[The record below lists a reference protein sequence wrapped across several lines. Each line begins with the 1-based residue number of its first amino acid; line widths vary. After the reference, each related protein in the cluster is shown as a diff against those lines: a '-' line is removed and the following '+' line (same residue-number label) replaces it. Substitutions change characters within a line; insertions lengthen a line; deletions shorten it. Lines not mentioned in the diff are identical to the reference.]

1 MRKCTCNK
9 KIIKPKGFLAYIKKK
24 FHQLLDFR
32 LNYVVFNR
40 INLQLRLLPNNT
52 SLIKLL
58 NLVLLYSGKYSSP
71 FYFNSIALV
80 VSRHFKTG
88 RIPMSQINLFL
99 NTIFL
104 RPYETLRK
112 WRRLN
117 IRRIGHIPVYSIMD
131 KDTAKFKCIYFSKL
145 TEEIPS
151 YHNI

>member
-24 FHQLLDFR
+24 FHQLIDFR

-58 NLVLLYSGKYSSP
+58 NLVLLYSG
-71 FYFNSIALV
+71 
-80 VSRHFKTG
+80 
-88 RIPMSQINLFL
+88 
-99 NTIFL
+99 
-104 RPYETLRK
+104 
-112 WRRLN
+112 
-117 IRRIGHIPVYSIMD
+117 HIPVYSIMD